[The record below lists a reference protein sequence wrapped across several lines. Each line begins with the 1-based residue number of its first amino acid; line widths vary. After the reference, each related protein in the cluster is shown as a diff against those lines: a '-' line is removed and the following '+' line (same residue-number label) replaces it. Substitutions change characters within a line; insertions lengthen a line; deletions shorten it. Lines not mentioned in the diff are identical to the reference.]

1 MSAADCTYGLSI
13 VSRGS
18 GPERFA
24 AAADLAR
31 AADGA
36 GFDALW
42 TSELYDRSA
51 TILMAHLAGVTT
63 HARIGSS
70 IAYGVGRTPLMW
82 AAEARD
88 LDELSGG
95 RLALGLGNGT
105 SRMMSEWHGVDG
117 SSPAVRMEELVV
129 VLRKL
134 WRLHEGPVR
143 HDGRFYHVDVAP
155 PAATLPPL
163 REHLPIYTAGVNP
176 RMIET
181 AGRVADGVVGHPMF
195 TAAYVDEV
203 VRPAVAVGAKKR
215 DRDPGDVETIGIL
228 MCAVHD
234 DEDVARRRIAFS
246 IAQYAASRV
255 YDRLFEIHGWE
266 DAQLRIRAAAKARDV
281 DAQIAAVPD
290 DAVDAIGVACRPGE
304 LAGRVAAH
312 AVSYDHLDLTG
323 PAWGLQPEEQ
333 EHAQRLIVE
342 GMAPVLGARVSTSS

>member
-13 VSRGS
+13 VSRGT
-18 GPERFA
+18 GPARFA

-31 AADGA
+31 AADDA

-51 TILMAHLAGVTT
+51 TILMAHLAGVTENV
-63 HARIGSS
+63 RIGSS

-176 RMIET
+176 RMVET

-195 TAAYVDEV
+195 TAKYVDEV
-203 VRPAVAVGAKKR
+203 IRPAVATGAAKR
-215 DRDPGDVETIGIL
+215 DRDPADVETIGIL
-228 MCAVHD
+228 MCAVHE
-234 DEDVARRRIAFS
+234 DEEVARRQVAFS

-255 YDRLFEIHGWE
+255 YDRLFELHGWGE
-266 DAQLRIRAAAKARDV
+266 AQLRIRDAARARDAE
-281 DAQIAAVPD
+281 AQIAAVPD
-290 DAVDAIGVACRPGE
+290 DAIDAIGVACRPGE
-304 LAGRVAAH
+304 LAERVARH

-323 PAWGLQPEEQ
+323 PAWGLEPEAQEQ
-333 EHAQRLIVE
+333 AAMTIVE
-342 GMAPVLGARVSTSS
+342 EMRAALTPASVAG